1 MEKIVMNTMKARLLS
16 AGILIVLLFPVI
28 DSRAEISNRVVSV
41 VNNDIITL
49 YELNNRVKK
58 RTGKTSDEL
67 KQMSEEYFIQ
77 ARRELIEEMITEKLE
92 QQKIEELKLQASQE
106 EVDSEIENIKK
117 SNNWTQEDLIVSL
130 KDQDMTLEELRAQ
143 IKEQLEISNLINYEV
158 KSKAVILESQLLKYY
173 QDNPDKYKEDEQVH
187 VAGIFLLMKDQNNK
201 DELNELTKK
210 GEETLNRIKNGEDF
224 AALAK
229 EYSQGPGADEGGEL
243 GKFNTAEIDAELKKA
258 IDGLSD
264 GGVSGLIT
272 RDTGIQIIKLIKRE
286 GGKIKPFEE
295 VRDKIYDTIYH
306 EELNKKYTT
315 WLKDLKDNSYIKI
328 NF

>member
-1 MEKIVMNTMKARLLS
+1 MNTMKARLLS